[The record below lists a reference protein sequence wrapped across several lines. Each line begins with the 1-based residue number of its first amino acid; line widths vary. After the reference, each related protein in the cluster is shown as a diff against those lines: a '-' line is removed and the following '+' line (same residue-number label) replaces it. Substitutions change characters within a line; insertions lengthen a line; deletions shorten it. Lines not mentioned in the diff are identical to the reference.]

1 MEYLVALAWGGA
13 TGSVLGACVRVGVA
27 GGGVRGGWGV
37 FGVFVGGGVCN
48 EGENWGA
55 CIGFFVEKVGGVV

>member
-27 GGGVRGGWGV
+27 GGGVRGIGV
-37 FGVFVGGGVCN
+37 REAG
-48 EGENWGA
+48 EGEFREA
-55 CIGFFVEKVGGVV
+55 EGVVSAFFLGGRL